1 MTSDPEQSLHERIR
15 AAADELVLLER
26 LGAVVTERIRL
37 SLDARAAI
45 DLAVGAL
52 MVRHGCEAPA
62 AVARLAS
69 TASSRSATMPEI
81 AAEVLAAI
89 R

>member
-1 MTSDPEQSLHERIR
+1 MTSGPEQSLHERIR
-15 AAADELVLLER
+15 AAGEELVLLER
-26 LGAVVTERIRL
+26 LGAVLTERIRL
-37 SLDARAAI
+37 TLDARAAI

-52 MVRHGCEAPA
+52 MVRHDCEAPV

-69 TASSRSATMPEI
+69 TASSRSASMPEI
-81 AAEVLAAI
+81 AAEVLAAV

>member
-1 MTSDPEQSLHERIR
+1 MTSDREPPLHERIR
-15 AAADELVLLER
+15 AAGDELVLLER
-26 LGAVVTERIRL
+26 LGAVVTERIRS

-52 MVRHGCEAPA
+52 MVRHGCEAPVA
-62 AVARLAS
+62 IARLAS
-69 TASSRSATMPEI
+69 TASSRSVTMPEI

>member
-1 MTSDPEQSLHERIR
+1 
-15 AAADELVLLER
+15 
-26 LGAVVTERIRL
+26 
-37 SLDARAAI
+37 
-45 DLAVGAL
+45 

-69 TASSRSATMPEI
+69 TPSSRSATMPEI
-81 AAEVLAAI
+81 AAEVLATI

>member
-45 DLAVGAL
+45 DL
-52 MVRHGCEAPA
+52 MRAP
-62 AVARLAS
+62 
-69 TASSRSATMPEI
+69 RSISPW
-81 AAEVLAAI
+81 VH
-89 R
+89 